1 MRSIVISGPKAT
13 VVRVR
18 EGSVRKAIVLAGG
31 TGSRLFPVTLA
42 VSKQLLPVYDKPM
55 IYYPLSTLM
64 LAGIKDILIITR
76 PDEQA
81 NFRRL
86 LGDGDRWGIS
96 LSYATQAEPRG
107 IAEAF
112 LIGRDFLGGEGCA
125 LVLGDNIFFGHG
137 LPEILRRAHE
147 RESGA
152 TIFGYWVSDPGRY
165 GVVDFDD
172 VWRAKAITEKP
183 KQPKSNWAVTGLY
196 FYDKDVVDIAA
207 GLKPSARGELEI
219 SDVNSIYLQR
229 GDLHVERMGRGYA
242 WLDTGTPD
250 SLLQAAQFV
259 QTVQVRQGLQIANL
273 DEVAYRMKFIR
284 ESEFAGLIGKTGGTL
299 IETDLK

>member
-1 MRSIVISGPKAT
+1 MRSIVISGQKAT
-13 VVRVR
+13 LVRVR

-76 PDEQA
+76 PDERT

-96 LSYATQAEPRG
+96 LSYATQAEPHG

-273 DEVAYRMKFIR
+273 DEIAYRMKFIR
-284 ESEFAGLIGKTGGTL
+284 ESEFAGL
-299 IETDLK
+299 

>member
-1 MRSIVISGPKAT
+1 MRSIVISGQKAT
-13 VVRVR
+13 LVRVR
-18 EGSVRKAIVLAGG
+18 EGLVRKAIVLAGG

-76 PDEQA
+76 PDEQT

-284 ESEFAGLIGKTGGTL
+284 ESEFAGLIG
-299 IETDLK
+299 

>member
-1 MRSIVISGPKAT
+1 MRSIVISGQKAT
-13 VVRVR
+13 LVRVR

-76 PDEQA
+76 PDEQT

-137 LPEILRRAHE
+137 LPEILRRAYE
-147 RESGA
+147 RESGG

-299 IETDLK
+299 IETDLE

>member
-1 MRSIVISGPKAT
+1 MRSIVISGQKAT
-13 VVRVR
+13 LVRVR

-42 VSKQLLPVYDKPM
+42 VSKQLLPVYDTPM

-64 LAGIKDILIITR
+64 LAGINDILIITR
-76 PDEQA
+76 PDEQT

-137 LPEILRRAHE
+137 LPEILRRAYE

-273 DEVAYRMKFIR
+273 DEVAYRM
-284 ESEFAGLIGKTGGTL
+284 GLIS
-299 IETDLK
+299 

>member
-1 MRSIVISGPKAT
+1 MRSIVISGQKAT
-13 VVRVR
+13 LVRVR

-64 LAGIKDILIITR
+64 LAGINDILIITR
-76 PDEQA
+76 PDEQT

-137 LPEILRRAHE
+137 LPEILRRAYE

-273 DEVAYRMKFIR
+273 DEVAYRM
-284 ESEFAGLIGKTGGTL
+284 GLIS
-299 IETDLK
+299 

>member
-1 MRSIVISGPKAT
+1 M
-13 VVRVR
+13 
-18 EGSVRKAIVLAGG
+18 RKAIILAGG

-64 LAGIKDILIITR
+64 LAGVKDILVITR
-76 PDEQA
+76 PDEQTS
-81 NFRRL
+81 FQRL
-86 LGDGDRWGIS
+86 LGDGSRWGIS

-112 LIGRDFLGGEGCA
+112 LIGRGFLEGEGCA

-137 LPEILRRAHE
+137 LPEILHRAQE
-147 RESGA
+147 RENGA
-152 TIFGYWVSDPGRY
+152 TIFGYWVGDPERY
-165 GVVDFDD
+165 GVVDFDAD
-172 VWRAKAITEKP
+172 WRPAAITEKP

-196 FYDKDVVDIAA
+196 FYDKDVVEIAA
-207 GLKPSARGELEI
+207 GLKPSGRGELEI
-219 SDVNSIYLQR
+219 TDVNRAYLER
-229 GDLHVERMGRGYA
+229 GELDVERMGRGYA

-273 DEVAYRMKFIR
+273 DEIAYRMGFIGR
-284 ESEFAGLIGKTGGTL
+284 QELERLVAVTGDTSMRAYLERIFDTRMSIDGA
-299 IETDLK
+299 